1 MEEFRRRERGGEN
14 QTRENMKGA
23 CENEWRIVHR
33 WIIVATVN
41 AMKQP
46 WTWIVSQTHAQ
57 NTIHSWYLLFSLCP
71 MMSLVQKKQTNNKT
85 TATTTTTKQKGKG
98 KPGVKAKYSQFLF
111 LRHIFVWHPSASLHI
126 WLSGNK
132 STTAITLLH
141 RLYHNYTFL
150 TANKSFCTL
159 S

>member
-1 MEEFRRRERGGEN
+1 MEEVWRRDRGGEN
-14 QTRENMKGA
+14 QTQENTKGARENK
-23 CENEWRIVHR
+23 WRVTHR

-46 WTWIVSQTHAQ
+46 WTWTVSQIMPKTLS
-57 NTIHSWYLLFSLCP
+57 ILDICYFPFVLWCLLC
-71 MMSLVQKKQTNNKT
+71 KKKTTT
-85 TATTTTTKQKGKG
+85 TATTTKKKQKGKR
-98 KPGVKAKYSQFLF
+98 KAGVKAKYSQFLF
-111 LRHIFVWHPSASLHI
+111 LRHIFVWHPSAFLHI

-132 STTAITLLH
+132 SATAITLLH